1 MRGTKHRI
9 RGAIWRLLFISSE
22 ALHQYV
28 AIEELR
34 TGEVVERL
42 EGLTDSPKTR
52 NKAMR
57 ILDTLRCERELRAIL
72 HESMHAALWD
82 LDEEAV
88 DETSR
93 DLAKLLYR
101 LGYRRTT

>member
-9 RGAIWRLLFISSE
+9 RGAIWRLLFVSSE
-22 ALHQYV
+22 TLHACISDEV
-28 AIEELR
+28 KR
-34 TGEVVERL
+34 TGEIVERF
-42 EGLTDSPKTR
+42 EGLTDRPKTR